1 MKNDIKKQII
11 NELNSQGI
19 PDMKFIYSDE
29 AMEVSLE
36 LLNELLEKE
45 KENFEK
51 KLKIKDEDI
60 NYFTFEEFSILD
72 YYWSLL
78 HHLKNVQTSDKI
90 RKIIEDFEPK
100 IIDFWSYISFNK
112 RYYDMLVYCSDNCK
126 ITD

>member
-100 IIDFWSYISFNK
+100 IIDF
-112 RYYDMLVYCSDNCK
+112 
-126 ITD
+126 